1 MVWKTEAFVFDV
13 MLPDIEEVTKIEHSE
28 ELKVQL
34 AVKGGGRLTDDL
46 LTGEFTLPVKKSDPG
61 SGKREVTA

>member
-1 MVWKTEAFVFDV
+1 MVWTETRVFDV
-13 MLPDIEEVTKIEHSE
+13 MLPDIEEVIKNEHSE

-34 AVKGGGRLTDDL
+34 AVKREKDDL